1 MLINSFSHFKSC
13 LFSAEGWVSS
23 LGRQTLSLQHLLCS
37 EFRPRKGAKPVAY
50 SKTVLGVQA
59 VCSSFWK
66 AHGEI
71 ENCWQRYEERKE
83 RCSTDLSSDSRFTES
98 EQGYAGALMPTKST
112 LWETPFCFSQKMC
125 SVFVDWRA
133 QLREHQGH
141 LEIWGSDPWK
151 AESRSA
157 VRNTW
162 QGRQLPCGLSTE
174 PLRPITPE
182 CCS

>member
-1 MLINSFSHFKSC
+1 MLINRFSHFKSC

-23 LGRQTLSLQHLLCS
+23 LGRQTLSLQRLLCS

-59 VCSSFWK
+59 VCSAFWK

-98 EQGYAGALMPTKST
+98 EQGYAGALCLPNPPCEKHRFVSHRKCA
-112 LWETPFCFSQKMC
+112 L
-125 SVFVDWRA
+125 SVLTEELSW
-133 QLREHQGH
+133 EHQGH
-141 LEIWGSDPWK
+141 LEISGSDPWK

-174 PLRPITPE
+174 PVRPITPE